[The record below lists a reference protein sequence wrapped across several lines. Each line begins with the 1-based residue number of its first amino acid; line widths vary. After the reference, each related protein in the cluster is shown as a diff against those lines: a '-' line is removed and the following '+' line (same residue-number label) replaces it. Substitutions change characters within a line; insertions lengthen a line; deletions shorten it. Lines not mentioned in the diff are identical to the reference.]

1 MAFSYF
7 AWYGSWEKWERLY
20 LGAKTG
26 QDGTGMECN
35 GMELNFNWNSDM
47 RERDTTGKKH
57 VLGVLGIFSLVAV
70 CVSMDFDHFGS

>member
-7 AWYGSWEKWERLY
+7 AWYGSWEKWEVY

-26 QDGTGMECN
+26 QDGTGME
-35 GMELNFNWNSDM
+35 FNWNSDM

-57 VLGVLGIFSLVAV
+57 VLGVLGIFSFGCCL
-70 CVSMDFDHFGS
+70 CVHG